1 MNCNEDFKEILK
13 ILEDAGWQPQVCDT
27 PIPVYESVHA
37 GNPEEP
43 GQIPSDMVMVPKA
56 FLSMYPESM
65 VRVIGNSMID
75 CGIEDGDWVKMCYGR
90 VPHDGD
96 IVVVAMGSECTLKCY
111 YEDEE
116 GVRWLVPQNK
126 REKDK
131 YKLIRLD
138 DNNGNV
144 HLCGVVTDIR
154 KPLPRVPD
162 KAMKALVDEVK
173 DNLEEKPKVSEQRV
187 RRVISIIES
196 EIKVARLWYAVYRP
210 LIDVGTDCL
219 EKDDFDGFCSLVRSV
234 VPYHEHLPSVQEMQR
249 MAVLSFSKQVKY
261 WDVNDAP
268 VNRGRFKAYMS
279 IAERMFELLEE

>member
-1 MNCNEDFKEILK
+1 MDEKDYKDILK

-43 GQIPSDMVMVPKA
+43 GQIPPDMVLVPRA
-56 FLSMYPESM
+56 FLSMYPEAM
-65 VRVIGNSMID
+65 VRVQGNSMID
-75 CGIEDGDWVKMCYGR
+75 RDIEDGDWVKMCYGR
-90 VPHDGD
+90 TPHDGD
-96 IVVVAMGSECTLKCY
+96 IVVVAIGSECTVKSY
-111 YEDEE
+111 YEDED
-116 GVRWLVPQNK
+116 GVGWLVPQNK
-126 REKDK
+126 REKEK
-131 YKLIRLD
+131 YKVIRLD
-138 DNNGNV
+138 EDAGNV

-173 DNLEEKPKVSEQRV
+173 ANYEEKPKVCEQRV
-187 RRVISIIES
+187 RKIIGIIES

-219 EKDDFDGFCSLVRSV
+219 EKDDFEGFCSLVRSV
-234 VPYHEHLPSVQEMQR
+234 VPDHEHLPSVQEMQR
-249 MAVLSFSKQVKY
+249 MAVLSFSKPVKY

-268 VNRGRFKAYMS
+268 VGRGRFKAYMK
-279 IAERMFELLEE
+279 IADRMFEFLED

>member
-1 MNCNEDFKEILK
+1 MDEKDYKDILK

-43 GQIPSDMVMVPKA
+43 GQIPPDMVLVPKA
-56 FLSMYPESM
+56 FLSMYPEAM
-65 VRVIGNSMID
+65 VRVQGNSMID
-75 CGIEDGDWVKMCYGR
+75 RDIEDGDWVKMCYGR
-90 VPHDGD
+90 TPHDGD
-96 IVVVAMGSECTLKCY
+96 IVVVAIGSECTVKSY
-111 YEDEE
+111 YEDED
-116 GVRWLVPQNK
+116 GVGWLVPQNK
-126 REKDK
+126 REKEK
-131 YKLIRLD
+131 YKVIRLD
-138 DNNGNV
+138 EDADNV

-173 DNLEEKPKVSEQRV
+173 ANYEEKPKVCEQRV
-187 RRVISIIES
+187 RKIIGIIES

-219 EKDDFDGFCSLVRSV
+219 EKDDFEGFCSLVRSV
-234 VPYHEHLPSVQEMQR
+234 VPDHEHLPSVQEMQR
-249 MAVLSFSKQVKY
+249 MAVLSFSKPVKY

-268 VNRGRFKAYMS
+268 VGRGRFKAYMK
-279 IAERMFELLEE
+279 IAERMFEFLED

>member
-1 MNCNEDFKEILK
+1 MDEKDYKDILK

-43 GQIPSDMVMVPKA
+43 GQIPPDMVLVPRA
-56 FLSMYPESM
+56 FLSMYPEAM
-65 VRVIGNSMID
+65 VRVQGNSMID
-75 CGIEDGDWVKMCYGR
+75 RDIEDGDWVKMCYGR
-90 VPHDGD
+90 TPHDGD
-96 IVVVAMGSECTLKCY
+96 IVVVAIGSECTVKSY
-111 YEDEE
+111 YEDED
-116 GVRWLVPQNK
+116 GVGWLVPQNK
-126 REKDK
+126 REKEK
-131 YKLIRLD
+131 YKVIRLD
-138 DNNGNV
+138 EDADNV

-173 DNLEEKPKVSEQRV
+173 ANYEEKPKVCEQRV
-187 RRVISIIES
+187 RKIIGIIES

-219 EKDDFDGFCSLVRSV
+219 EKDDFEGFCHLVRSV
-234 VPYHEHLPSVQEMQR
+234 VPDHEHLPSVQEMQR
-249 MAVLSFSKQVKY
+249 MAVLSFSKPVKY

-268 VNRGRFKAYMS
+268 VGRGRFKAYMK
-279 IAERMFELLEE
+279 IAERMFEFLED

>member
-1 MNCNEDFKEILK
+1 MDEKDYKDILK

-43 GQIPSDMVMVPKA
+43 GQIPPDMVLVPKA
-56 FLSMYPESM
+56 FLSMYPEAM
-65 VRVIGNSMID
+65 VRVQGNSMID
-75 CGIEDGDWVKMCYGR
+75 RDIEDGDWVKMCYGR
-90 VPHDGD
+90 TPHDGD
-96 IVVVAMGSECTLKCY
+96 IVVVAIGSECTVKSY
-111 YEDEE
+111 YEDED
-116 GVRWLVPQNK
+116 GVGWLVPQNK
-126 REKDK
+126 REKEK
-131 YKLIRLD
+131 YKVIRLD
-138 DNNGNV
+138 EDAGNV

-173 DNLEEKPKVSEQRV
+173 ANYEEKPKVCEQRV
-187 RRVISIIES
+187 RKTIGIIES

-219 EKDDFDGFCSLVRSV
+219 EKDDFEGFCSLVRSV
-234 VPYHEHLPSVQEMQR
+234 VPDHEHLPSVQEMQR
-249 MAVLSFSKQVKY
+249 MAVLSFSKPVKY

-268 VNRGRFKAYMS
+268 VGRGRFKAYMK
-279 IAERMFELLEE
+279 IAERMFEFLED

>member
-1 MNCNEDFKEILK
+1 MDEKDYKDILK

-43 GQIPSDMVMVPKA
+43 GQIPPDMVLVPRA
-56 FLSMYPESM
+56 FLSMYPEAM
-65 VRVIGNSMID
+65 VRVQGNSMID
-75 CGIEDGDWVKMCYGR
+75 RDIEDGDWVKMCYGR
-90 VPHDGD
+90 TPHDGD
-96 IVVVAMGSECTLKCY
+96 IVVVAIGSECTVKSY
-111 YEDEE
+111 YEDED
-116 GVRWLVPQNK
+116 GVGWLVPQNK
-126 REKDK
+126 REKEK
-131 YKLIRLD
+131 YKVIRLD
-138 DNNGNV
+138 EDADNV

-173 DNLEEKPKVSEQRV
+173 ANYEEKPKVCEQRV
-187 RRVISIIES
+187 RKIIGIIES

-219 EKDDFDGFCSLVRSV
+219 EKDDFEGFCSLVRSV
-234 VPYHEHLPSVQEMQR
+234 VPDHEHLPSVQEMQR
-249 MAVLSFSKQVKY
+249 MAVLSFSKPVKY

-268 VNRGRFKAYMS
+268 VGRGRFKAYMK
-279 IAERMFELLEE
+279 IADRMFEFLED

>member
-1 MNCNEDFKEILK
+1 MDEKDYKDILK

-43 GQIPSDMVMVPKA
+43 GQIPPDMVLVPRA
-56 FLSMYPESM
+56 FLSMYPEAM
-65 VRVIGNSMID
+65 VRVQGNSMID
-75 CGIEDGDWVKMCYGR
+75 RDIEDGDWVKMCYGR
-90 VPHDGD
+90 TPHDGD
-96 IVVVAMGSECTLKCY
+96 IVVVAIGSECTVKSY
-111 YEDEE
+111 YEDED
-116 GVRWLVPQNK
+116 GVGWLVPQNK
-126 REKDK
+126 REKEK
-131 YKLIRLD
+131 YKVIRLD
-138 DNNGNV
+138 EDADNV

-173 DNLEEKPKVSEQRV
+173 ANYEEKPKVCEQRV
-187 RRVISIIES
+187 RKIIGIIES

-219 EKDDFDGFCSLVRSV
+219 EKDDFEGFCSLVRSV
-234 VPYHEHLPSVQEMQR
+234 VPDHEHLPSVQEMQR
-249 MAVLSFSKQVKY
+249 MAVLSFSKPVKY

-268 VNRGRFKAYMS
+268 VGRGRFKAYMK
-279 IAERMFELLEE
+279 IAERMFEFLED